1 MNVTEAN
8 RYIQALNR
16 IAEGVTMLASAIE
29 EAAWESFEDHPGM
42 SEARPIAAAQLAQP
56 ALEAAAEEYEA
67 AHQPP
72 APAPTPAPAPEVVRV
87 SLEQVR
93 TVLARLSQAGHTAQ
107 VRELIQAAGANKF
120 SEVDPAKFGRLLE
133 QAEAIA
139 DA

>member
-8 RYIQALNR
+8 RYIPALNR

-42 SEARPIAAAQLAQP
+42 SGARPIIATQLAQP
-56 ALEAAAEEYEA
+56 AVEAAAVEYEA
-67 AHQPP
+67 THQPP
-72 APAPTPAPAPEVVRV
+72 APAPVPAPAPEVVQV

-93 TVLARLSQAGHTAQ
+93 TVLARLSQAGHTAR
-107 VRELIQAAGANKF
+107 VRELIQAVGANKL
-120 SEVDPAKFGRLLE
+120 SEVDPSKFGQLLE

>member
-29 EAAWESFEDHPGM
+29 EAAWESFEEHVGM
-42 SEARPIAAAQLAQP
+42 SGARPIAAAQLAQP
-56 ALEAAAEEYEA
+56 ALEAAAAEYEA

-72 APAPTPAPAPEVVRV
+72 APTPAPEVVRV
-87 SLEQVR
+87 KLEQVR

-107 VRELIQAAGANKF
+107 VRELIQAAGANKL